1 MRSKNTWK
9 RSLYYLVF
17 ILLIAVLTYSCSSVE
32 NSPLSKGGVKGQAE
46 IGTMPSVGGD
56 LEFNNGVKIAFPA
69 GAVTE
74 DTPITVELLDDS
86 EVVDILEQGEFPL
99 QPLVFLKVD
108 SEVQELNYPVTLTL
122 PLTTTGGDVGW
133 PVPVILDL
141 DSGTIEYLENDL
153 LYDPIDN
160 TVEFDVDHFSSPGA
174 ASKPDKDNKK
184 RCNDPLGECR
194 CGRIYVKS
202 SFHDY
207 SIGECQSVSDEVSV
221 QFLDCPGQ
229 PTEKHKLSE
238 ITGDCL
244 AMGSLTFQGSVYA
257 EGNEINIDCTG
268 PVPFVVGG
276 NNTILGGG
284 PMQCSANDDIEGI
297 MIDVLVDEQVSLTGE
312 FDGTNLNFDPPE
324 AENITGHL
332 KAWTMVEGIKL
343 TIMDMNINDEMA
355 SGDVFE
361 FGGFT
366 LLNFS
371 TSTEDG
377 DVDRSQF
384 AFSFPLDTSGE
395 TQITIQEEGAV
406 AILTIRMELSY

>member
-1 MRSKNTWK
+1 MGSKINWK
-9 RSLYYLVF
+9 RSLCYLIF
-17 ILLIAVLTYSCSSVE
+17 ILLIAVLTYSCSSKA
-32 NSPLSKGGVKGQAE
+32 SPSEKVRDKIQPE
-46 IGTMPSVGGD
+46 TKTMPSGGGD
-56 LEFNNGVKIAFPA
+56 LEFKNGVKMAFPS

-86 EVVDILEQGEFPL
+86 EVVDILENGKFPL
-99 QPLVFLKVD
+99 QPLIFLKVD
-108 SEVQELNYPVTLTL
+108 SEVHELNHPVTLTL
-122 PLTTTGGDVGW
+122 PLPSTGGDVGW
-133 PVPVILDL
+133 PIPVILDL
-141 DSGTIEYLENDL
+141 DSGTIEYLEGDL

-174 ASKPDKDNKK
+174 AAKPDKDNKK
-184 RCNDPLGECR
+184 KCNDPLGECR

-207 SIGECQSVSDEVSV
+207 SIGDCQSISDEVSV

-244 AMGSLTFQGSVYA
+244 AMGSLTFQGVVYV
-257 EGNEINIDCTG
+257 EGNEIKINCTG
-268 PVPFVVGG
+268 PVPFIVGG
-276 NNTILGGG
+276 NKSILGGG
-284 PMQCSANDDIEGI
+284 PMQCSVNDDIEGI
-297 MIDVLVDEQVSLTGE
+297 MIDLLVDEQVSLTGE

-324 AENITGHL
+324 VENITGHL

-343 TIMDMNINDEMA
+343 TIMDMNFDDEMA
-355 SGDVFE
+355 SGDVFD

-366 LLNFS
+366 LLSFS

-377 DVDRSQF
+377 EVDRSQF

-395 TQITIQEEGAV
+395 TQITIQEEGTV